1 MRDLVFFYCYV
12 AADHYYA
19 AVPMKERFAV
29 VAVGTISTWFLF
41 VLLGGHFYDAR
52 EPITSHLYLLC
63 VAGEAHKR
71 PPLN

>member
-41 VLLGGHFYDAR
+41 VLWGDIFMMQESQLPA
-52 EPITSHLYLLC
+52 TYLLC